1 MYAFTVSKM
10 FSAQIPPK
18 WCISATISTKYTDI
32 RKGAVAEARLHAFG
46 LSRDRVLKEG
56 TLAGTDLLRI
66 SGTILRWIDK
76 GDEMEN
82 KRCYKRDNYRYK
94 HYYWPRRKTKQKQ
107 KNVEVILRYLL
118 PPFSTT
124 NQRNITF
131 PPHYPNKCSNSEELL
146 LCMVSSPGCISER
159 SSSMSVFALRAQS
172 FVLSPSWTQSRAA
185 ALSGCKGRGR
195 NKAHINLLLLWCRDL
210 QDEWWGRLMYW
221 CLFSLTLWHRSFKG
235 LPASDKYFRWEE
247 QKHKSAGSLS

>member
-94 HYYWPRRKTKQKQ
+94 HYNWPRRKTKQKQ

-131 PPHYPNKCSNSEELL
+131 PPTLSKQMFELGGTTALHGLLARVHKRTKQQYVCVCSPCAIIRSLALL
-146 LCMVSSPGCISER
+146 NAVESRRAVWLQRER
-159 SSSMSVFALRAQS
+159 KEQS
-172 FVLSPSWTQSRAA
+172 T
-185 ALSGCKGRGR
+185 
-195 NKAHINLLLLWCRDL
+195 
-210 QDEWWGRLMYW
+210 Y
-221 CLFSLTLWHRSFKG
+221 
-235 LPASDKYFRWEE
+235 
-247 QKHKSAGSLS
+247 